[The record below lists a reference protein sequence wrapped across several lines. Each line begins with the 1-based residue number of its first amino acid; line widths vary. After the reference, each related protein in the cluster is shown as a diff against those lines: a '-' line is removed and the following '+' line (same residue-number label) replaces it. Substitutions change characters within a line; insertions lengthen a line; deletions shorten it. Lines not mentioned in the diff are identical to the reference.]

1 MSVQEEETSS
11 VPSSV
16 IVHRYLHKCQSVAQ
30 PPGLA
35 DFLKGTIYL
44 YQQSK
49 RGLGLGL
56 GLGPKAYDLVV
67 DFSHHPMGTFVVP
80 SSTFPKTEMYQEITT
95 RLTNR
100 TDVHVEECFNQH
112 RPVIRAIVQQL
123 QQPQTQPQTQT
134 TIYAVCHEPYD
145 QFDSHELTVLSP
157 DDQDFMKSVL
167 TFHPELVET
176 ADTLQTELGL
186 DHHNQ
191 EFAVLHLRMGDQ
203 QSAQENANSDQL
215 AHVEEYLQRV
225 ILPQWGNRILVL
237 SDSYYTKKY
246 LSTKYNL
253 KCTHVTPV
261 HMGEAAA
268 FLHRGEIAPPTAI
281 GHTLTEFILLSRS
294 HTIYVHSVY
303 GWSSGFSKV
312 CAHIYGIPYILI
324 PNK

>member
-1 MSVQEEETSS
+1 MSDQEGETNNHI
-11 VPSSV
+11 
-16 IVHRYLHKCQSVAQ
+16 IVHRYLHKCRSVAQ

-44 YQQSK
+44 YQQSQ
-49 RGLGLGL
+49 RG
-56 GLGPKAYDLVV
+56 PNPNQKAYDLVV

-80 SSTFPKTEMYQEITT
+80 SSTFPNTEMYQERMT

-112 RPVIRAIVQQL
+112 RPAIRAIVQQF
-123 QQPQTQPQTQT
+123 QQPQPQT

-145 QFDSHELTVLSP
+145 QFDSYEPTTLSP

-176 ADTLQTELGL
+176 ADNIQEELGL
-186 DHHNQ
+186 DHNNQ
-191 EFAVLHLRMGDQ
+191 GFCTLHLRMGDQ
-203 QSAQENANSDQL
+203 QSAQENTYAAQL
-215 AHVEEYLQRV
+215 AHVEDYLQRV
-225 ILPQWGNRILVL
+225 ILPQWGSDRILVM

-246 LSTKYNL
+246 LSAKYNL
-253 KCTHVTPV
+253 ICTSFTPV

-268 FLHRGEIAPPTAI
+268 FVTRGEMAPPTAI

-294 HTIYVHSVY
+294 KTVYVYSVY
-303 GWSSGFSKV
+303 GWISGFSKV
-312 CAHIYGIPYILI
+312 CAHIYGIPYIPI
-324 PNK
+324 PKTMP